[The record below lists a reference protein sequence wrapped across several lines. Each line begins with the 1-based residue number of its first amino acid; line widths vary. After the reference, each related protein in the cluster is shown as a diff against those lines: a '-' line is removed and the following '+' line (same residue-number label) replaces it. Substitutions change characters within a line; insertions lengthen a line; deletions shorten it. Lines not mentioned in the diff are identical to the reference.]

1 MRDEYSERK
10 GRGLINLLLIILV
23 IGLVVG
29 LFWKFGAFDKPS
41 EKVETPSTE
50 APDVQASTPLTITAE
65 QWDAVQNELAQLRNE
80 VADLQQQLKQTNK
93 TAPAKTTQTTT
104 KPAATATTQ
113 PVATTATPQTTT
125 VSANDVTLAN
135 YSHEYLG
142 RTARLSLKNNTDKI
156 ITSIT
161 GRIIYYDMSGN
172 MLDYQDFT
180 KSTTIDPGMVKSI
193 DLNGFRT
200 YDSYVYYKSND
211 AILGNKYNVKF
222 ELKSYKTK

>member
-1 MRDEYSERK
+1 MREEYTEKPR
-10 GRGLINLLLIILV
+10 RGLTLILVLVVLVGLLIIWFIPQV
-23 IGLVVG
+23 KTDSQTDEESVTVVQEEE
-29 LFWKFGAFDKPS
+29 KFI
-41 EKVETPSTE
+41 VTE
-50 APDVQASTPLTITAE
+50 AQWNDVNNQLK
-65 QWDAVQNELAQLRNE
+65 QLRNE
-80 VADLQQQLKQTNK
+80 VAQLRKELAKMSSPAQ
-93 TAPAKTTQTTT
+93 AKTTAQTTT

-135 YSHEYLG
+135 YSHEFLG
-142 RTARLSLKNNTDKI
+142 STARLSLKNNTDKI

-193 DLNGFRT
+193 DLKGFRT
-200 YDSYVYYKSND
+200 YDSYVYYKSNN
-211 AILGNKYNVKF
+211 ANLGNKYKVKF
-222 ELKSYKTK
+222 DLQSYKVMK

>member
-1 MRDEYSERK
+1 MRDEYSERN

-50 APDVQASTPLTITAE
+50 APEVQASTPLTITAE

-93 TAPAKTTQTTT
+93 ITPAKTTTQTTT
-104 KPAATATTQ
+104 K
-113 PVATTATPQTTT
+113 PVATTATPQTTI

-135 YSHEYLG
+135 YSHEFLG
-142 RTARLSLKNNTDKI
+142 STARLSLKNNTDKI

-193 DLNGFRT
+193 DLKGFRT
-200 YDSYVYYKSND
+200 YDNYVYYKSNN
-211 AILGNKYNVKF
+211 ANLGNKYKVKF
-222 ELKSYKTK
+222 KLQSYRSR

>member
-1 MRDEYSERK
+1 MRDEYSERN

-50 APDVQASTPLTITAE
+50 APEVQASTPLTITAE

-93 TAPAKTTQTTT
+93 TTPAKTTTQTTT
-104 KPAATATTQ
+104 KPA
-113 PVATTATPQTTT
+113 ATTATPQTTT
-125 VSANDVTLAN
+125 VSAHDVTLAN
-135 YSHEYLG
+135 YSHEFLG

-180 KSTTIDPGMVKSI
+180 NSTTIDPSMVKSI
-193 DLNGFRT
+193 DLKGFRS
-200 YDSYVYYKSND
+200 YDSYVYYKSNN
-211 AILGNKYNVKF
+211 ANLGNKYKVKF

>member
-1 MRDEYSERK
+1 MRDEYSERN

-29 LFWKFGAFDKPS
+29 LFWKFGAFDKLS

-50 APDVQASTPLTITAE
+50 APEVQASTPLTITAE

-93 TAPAKTTQTTT
+93 TIPAKTTT
-104 KPAATATTQ
+104 KPAAT
-113 PVATTATPQTTT
+113 TAAPQTTI

-135 YSHEYLG
+135 YSHEFLG
-142 RTARLSLKNNTDKI
+142 STARLSLKNNTDKI

-193 DLNGFRT
+193 DLKGFRT

-211 AILGNKYNVKF
+211 ANLGNKYKVKF
-222 ELKSYKTK
+222 ELQSYKKK

>member
-1 MRDEYSERK
+1 MRDEYSERN

-50 APDVQASTPLTITAE
+50 APEVQASTPLTITAE

-93 TAPAKTTQTTT
+93 ITPAKTTTQTTT
-104 KPAATATTQ
+104 KP
-113 PVATTATPQTTT
+113 VATTAKPQTTI

-135 YSHEYLG
+135 YSHEFLG
-142 RTARLSLKNNTDKI
+142 STARLSLKNNTDKI

-193 DLNGFRT
+193 DLKGFRT
-200 YDSYVYYKSND
+200 YDSYVYYKSNN
-211 AILGNKYNVKF
+211 ANLGNKYKVKF
-222 ELKSYKTK
+222 ELQSYRSR

>member
-1 MRDEYSERK
+1 MRDEYSERN

-29 LFWKFGAFDKPS
+29 LFCKFGAFDKPS

-50 APDVQASTPLTITAE
+50 APEVQASTPLTITAE

-93 TAPAKTTQTTT
+93 TTPAKTTT
-104 KPAATATTQ
+104 K
-113 PVATTATPQTTT
+113 PVATTATPQTTI

-135 YSHEYLG
+135 YSHEFLG
-142 RTARLSLKNNTDKI
+142 STARLSLKNNTDKI

-180 KSTTIDPGMVKSI
+180 NSTTIDPGMVKSI
-193 DLNGFRT
+193 DLKGFRT
-200 YDSYVYYKSND
+200 YDSYVYYKSNS
-211 AILGNKYNVKF
+211 ANLGNKYTVKF
-222 ELKSYKTK
+222 ELQSYAVAP

>member
-1 MRDEYSERK
+1 MRDEYSERN

-23 IGLVVG
+23 IGLIVG

-41 EKVETPSTE
+41 EKEETPSTE
-50 APDVQASTPLTITAE
+50 APEVQASTPLTITAE

-93 TAPAKTTQTTT
+93 TTPAKTTTQTTT
-104 KPAATATTQ
+104 K
-113 PVATTATPQTTT
+113 PVATTATPQTTI

-135 YSHEYLG
+135 YSHEFLG
-142 RTARLSLKNNTDKI
+142 STARLSLKNNTDKI

-193 DLNGFRT
+193 DLKGFRT
-200 YDSYVYYKSND
+200 YDSYVYYKSNN
-211 AILGNKYNVKF
+211 ANLGNKYKVKF
-222 ELKSYKTK
+222 ELQSYKVMK

>member
-1 MRDEYSERK
+1 MRDEYSERN

-50 APDVQASTPLTITAE
+50 APEVQASTPLTITAE

-93 TAPAKTTQTTT
+93 TTPSKTTT
-104 KPAATATTQ
+104 K
-113 PVATTATPQTTT
+113 PVATTATPQTTI

-135 YSHEYLG
+135 YSHEFLG
-142 RTARLSLKNNTDKI
+142 STARLSLKNNTDKI

-193 DLNGFRT
+193 DLKGFRT

-211 AILGNKYNVKF
+211 ANLGNKYKVKF
-222 ELKSYKTK
+222 ELQSYRSR

>member
-1 MRDEYSERK
+1 MRDEYSERN

-50 APDVQASTPLTITAE
+50 EPEVQASTPLTITAE

-93 TAPAKTTQTTT
+93 TTPAKTTT
-104 KPAATATTQ
+104 K
-113 PVATTATPQTTT
+113 PVATTATPQTTI

-135 YSHEYLG
+135 YSHEFLG
-142 RTARLSLKNNTDKI
+142 STARLSLKNNTDKI

-193 DLNGFRT
+193 DLKGFRT
-200 YDSYVYYKSND
+200 YDSYVYYKSNN
-211 AILGNKYNVKF
+211 ANLGNKYKVKF
-222 ELKSYKTK
+222 KLQSYRSR

>member
-1 MRDEYSERK
+1 MRDEYSERN

-29 LFWKFGAFDKPS
+29 LFCKFGAFDKPS

-50 APDVQASTPLTITAE
+50 APEVQASTPLTITAE

-93 TAPAKTTQTTT
+93 TTPAKTTT
-104 KPAATATTQ
+104 K
-113 PVATTATPQTTT
+113 PVATTATPQTTI

-135 YSHEYLG
+135 YSHEFLG
-142 RTARLSLKNNTDKI
+142 STARLSLKNNTDKI

-193 DLNGFRT
+193 DLKGFRT
-200 YDSYVYYKSND
+200 YDSYVYYKSNN
-211 AILGNKYNVKF
+211 ASLGNKYKVKF
-222 ELKSYKTK
+222 ELQSYRSR

>member
-1 MRDEYSERK
+1 MRDEYSERN

-50 APDVQASTPLTITAE
+50 APEVQASTPLTITAE

-93 TAPAKTTQTTT
+93 TTPAKTTT
-104 KPAATATTQ
+104 K
-113 PVATTATPQTTT
+113 PVATTATPQTTI

-135 YSHEYLG
+135 YSHEFLG
-142 RTARLSLKNNTDKI
+142 STARLSLKNNTDKI

-193 DLNGFRT
+193 DIKGFRT
-200 YDSYVYYKSND
+200 YDSYVYYKSNN
-211 AILGNKYNVKF
+211 ANLGNKYKVKF
-222 ELKSYKTK
+222 QLQSYRSR

>member
-1 MRDEYSERK
+1 MRDEYSERN

-50 APDVQASTPLTITAE
+50 APEVQASTPLTITAE

-93 TAPAKTTQTTT
+93 ITPAKTTTQTTT
-104 KPAATATTQ
+104 K
-113 PVATTATPQTTT
+113 PVATTATPQTTI

-135 YSHEYLG
+135 YSHEFLG
-142 RTARLSLKNNTDKI
+142 STARLSLKNNTDKI

-193 DLNGFRT
+193 DLKGFRT

-211 AILGNKYNVKF
+211 ANLGNKYKVKF
-222 ELKSYKTK
+222 QLQSYRSR

>member
-1 MRDEYSERK
+1 MRDEYSERN

-29 LFWKFGAFDKPS
+29 LFWKFGAFDKLS

-50 APDVQASTPLTITAE
+50 APEVQASTPLTITAE

-93 TAPAKTTQTTT
+93 TIPAKTTT
-104 KPAATATTQ
+104 KPAAT
-113 PVATTATPQTTT
+113 TAAPQTTI

-135 YSHEYLG
+135 YSHEFLG
-142 RTARLSLKNNTDKI
+142 STARLSLKNNTDKI

-193 DLNGFRT
+193 DLKGFRT
-200 YDSYVYYKSND
+200 YDSYVYYKSNN
-211 AILGNKYNVKF
+211 ANLGNKYKVKF
-222 ELKSYKTK
+222 QLQSYRSR

>member
-1 MRDEYSERK
+1 MREEYTEKPR
-10 GRGLINLLLIILV
+10 RGLTLILVLVVLVGLLIIWFIPQV
-23 IGLVVG
+23 KTDSQTNEESVTVVQEEE
-29 LFWKFGAFDKPS
+29 KF
-41 EKVETPSTE
+41 VVTE
-50 APDVQASTPLTITAE
+50 AQWNDVNNQLK
-65 QWDAVQNELAQLRNE
+65 QLQNEVAQLRNE
-80 VADLQQQLKQTNK
+80 LAKKTNA
-93 TAPAKTTQTTT
+93 APAKTTQTTT

-142 RTARLSLKNNTDKI
+142 STARLSLKNNTDKI

-193 DLNGFRT
+193 DLKGFRT
-200 YDSYVYYKSND
+200 YDSYVYYKSNN
-211 AILGNKYNVKF
+211 ANLGNKYKVKF

>member
-1 MRDEYSERK
+1 MRDEYSERN

-50 APDVQASTPLTITAE
+50 APEVQASTPLTITAE

-93 TAPAKTTQTTT
+93 TTPAKTTT
-104 KPAATATTQ
+104 K
-113 PVATTATPQTTT
+113 PVATTATPQTTI

-135 YSHEYLG
+135 YSHEFLG
-142 RTARLSLKNNTDKI
+142 STARLSLKNNTDKI

-193 DLNGFRT
+193 DLKGFRT
-200 YDSYVYYKSND
+200 YDSYVYYKSNN
-211 AILGNKYNVKF
+211 ANLGNKYKVKF
-222 ELKSYKTK
+222 ELQSYRSR

>member
-1 MRDEYSERK
+1 MRDEYSERN

-50 APDVQASTPLTITAE
+50 APEVQASTPLTITAE

-93 TAPAKTTQTTT
+93 TTPSKTTT
-104 KPAATATTQ
+104 K
-113 PVATTATPQTTT
+113 PVATTATPQTTI

-135 YSHEYLG
+135 YSHEFLG
-142 RTARLSLKNNTDKI
+142 STARLSLKNNTDKI

-193 DLNGFRT
+193 DLKGFRT

-211 AILGNKYNVKF
+211 ANLGNKYKVKF
-222 ELKSYKTK
+222 QLQSYRSR

>member
-1 MRDEYSERK
+1 MRDEYSERN

-29 LFWKFGAFDKPS
+29 LFWKFGAFDKLS

-50 APDVQASTPLTITAE
+50 APEVQASTPLTITAE

-93 TAPAKTTQTTT
+93 TIPAKTTT
-104 KPAATATTQ
+104 KPAAT
-113 PVATTATPQTTT
+113 TAAPQTTI

-135 YSHEYLG
+135 YSHEFLG
-142 RTARLSLKNNTDKI
+142 STARLSLKNNTDKI

-193 DLNGFRT
+193 DLKGFRT
-200 YDSYVYYKSND
+200 YDSYVYYKSNN
-211 AILGNKYNVKF
+211 ANLGNKYRVKF
-222 ELKSYKTK
+222 QLQSYRSR